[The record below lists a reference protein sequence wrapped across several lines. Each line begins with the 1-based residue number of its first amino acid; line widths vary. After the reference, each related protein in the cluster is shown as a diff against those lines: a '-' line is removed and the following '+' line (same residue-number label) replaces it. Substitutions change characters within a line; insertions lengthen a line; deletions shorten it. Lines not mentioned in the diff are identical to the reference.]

1 MICSNCGKEIGDVLF
16 CRYCNAAVLKGTLLH
31 HLPVG
36 TLIGGRYRVE
46 GILGEGG
53 FGITYLT
60 RQVTIATTR
69 AM

>member
-1 MICSNCGKEIGDVLF
+1 MICSNCHKEIGDAAF
-16 CRYCNAAVLKGTLLH
+16 CPHCGASVLKAPMLH

-46 GILGEGG
+46 GVLGEGG

-60 RQVTIATTR
+60 RQVTIATIS
-69 AM
+69 AL